1 MNTKDLTPKQLAAIR
16 IAVAEIDGW
25 ERWKCYDGCVWL
37 TMPDSD
43 RCRQTW
49 LAGGMTKTD
58 QPVEQVRDD
67 CPNYPADLNA
77 VHEVEKLLTGP
88 QWDMYTR
95 FIDDIGRCGDKLP
108 WQDINPSR
116 VIDAYLVHAN
126 AMDKCFALLI
136 TVAPDKLEV
145 IKANP

>member
-25 ERWKCYDGCVWL
+25 ERWKHYDGCVWL

-58 QPVEQVRDD
+58 QQVEQVRDD

-77 VHEVEKLLTGP
+77 VRDVVMKMGIVPKRCIAENLEKVCE
-88 QWDMYTR
+88 
-95 FIDDIGRCGDKLP
+95 DDLPGDVWGDAFAVQNATALQRC
-108 WQDINPSR
+108 I
-116 VIDAYLVHAN
+116 
-126 AMDKCFALLI
+126 ALLM
-136 TVAPDKLEV
+136 TLAPDKWEA